1 MRIKYRRTVI
11 VFLGVQ
17 TLLICYHMLSSSKDS
32 LPKRSLYSKSP
43 DIFLPQTQ
51 SSEITKQVNQIHT
64 LQTKQLMK
72 EMHVTNGD
80 CVNIMYPVELLN
92 EESWRAVDEKKNAFV
107 FSAYI
112 VDQSGTI
119 KVVGASTFR
128 IAKIFCQYW
137 FVMPANDTI
146 IMHEKPAN
154 IHVLPESHGEKYS
167 GAIFICP
174 GIPTN
179 THYISLVT
187 SQCKVPLHLLKVKN
201 GIVPQKYQRKFTV
214 CLRPLHFRYG
224 RAYELVEWIE
234 FNKMLGAEKIVVYNY
249 SIAMN
254 IDQVLSNYVEE
265 DIVEVVQWDL
275 PIKSYTWPKTSAPVE
290 IHSMGTIPMLQDCL
304 YRNRAHSEFLINCD
318 VDEFIIPRSD
328 NTYTWSELFTQI
340 PSEYDTYI
348 FRNTFFRKEWNS
360 YITEFQN
367 KHISQKFNIISLQY
381 FEREDVIFPAWSR
394 SKYFTR
400 TIKEDKSLMIHEVSG
415 SRSYIVPVELGLLHH
430 YRNWQNYKD
439 TSRRIVDKTVLI
451 KYGEKLIHRVQKRWE
466 RLGNVKLDM
475 PI

>member
-1 MRIKYRRTVI
+1 MRIKYRQTVI
-11 VFLGVQ
+11 VILGVQ
-17 TLLICYHMLSSSKDS
+17 TMLICYHMLLSSEDS
-32 LPKRSLYSKSP
+32 LVKRMNLNSKSL
-43 DIFLPQTQ
+43 DIFLPQSQ
-51 SSEITKQVNQIHT
+51 SSKMTKNVNQTNT
-64 LQTKQLMK
+64 LQLMK

-80 CVNIMYPVELLN
+80 CINIMYPAELLK
-92 EESWRAVDEKKNAFV
+92 EESWRRVDEKKNAFV

-112 VDQSGTI
+112 VEQSGKI
-119 KVVGASTFR
+119 KVVGASTR
-128 IAKIFCQYW
+128 SIAKIFCQYW
-137 FVMPANDTI
+137 HLMPANDTI

-154 IHVLPESHGEKYS
+154 IHVLPESHGKKYS
-167 GAIFICP
+167 GSVFICP
-174 GIPTN
+174 GVPSN

-201 GIVPQKYQRKFTV
+201 GRAPQKYQRKFTV
-214 CLRPLHFRYG
+214 CLKPLHFRYG

-254 IDQVLSNYVEE
+254 TDQVLNNYVEE

-275 PIKSYTWPKTSAPVE
+275 PIKSYTWPKTSDPVD
-290 IHSMGTIPMLQDCL
+290 IHSIGMIPMLQDCL
-304 YRNRAHSEFLINCD
+304 YRNRAHSEFVINVD
-318 VDEFIIPRSD
+318 VDEFIIPHSD
-328 NTYTWSELFTQI
+328 NASTWSELFTQL

-360 YITEFQN
+360 YINQFRN
-367 KHISQKFNIISLQY
+367 KIIAQKFNIISLQY
-381 FEREDVIFPAWSR
+381 FEHEDVIFPARSR

-400 TIKEDKSLMIHEVSG
+400 TIKEDNSLMIHEVSG

-466 RLGNVKLDM
+466 KLGNVKLDM
-475 PI
+475 PV